1 MIDLKTLSKE
11 HEQLFPNATA
21 ESQLFKM
28 EEEVTEFFNAQGTDK
43 SLK

>member
-21 ESQLFKM
+21 ESQLYKL
-28 EEEVTEFFNAQGTDK
+28 EE
-43 SLK
+43 